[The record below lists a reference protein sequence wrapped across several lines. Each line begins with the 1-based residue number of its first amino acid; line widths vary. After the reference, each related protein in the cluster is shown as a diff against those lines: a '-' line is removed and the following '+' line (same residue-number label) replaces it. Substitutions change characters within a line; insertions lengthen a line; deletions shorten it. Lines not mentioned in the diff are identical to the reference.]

1 MDIQQIYT
9 VIITLITVLG
19 SAGAWRYYENRAKR
33 KEKTENFMKD
43 DCRERIRKMEILLER
58 SSAEKEEMR
67 KEILRLTEE
76 VATLRVKV
84 EYLEKENLELLRSNK
99 NTNK

>member
-1 MDIQQIYT
+1 MEMTQLYT
-9 VIITLITVLG
+9 VLITLITVLG
-19 SAGAWRYYENRAKR
+19 SAGAWRYWDNRAKT

-67 KEILRLTEE
+67 KEILALTSE
-76 VATLRVKV
+76 VSELRVKV
-84 EYLEKENLELLRSNK
+84 EYLERENIELIKRRNLK
-99 NTNK
+99 

>member
-1 MDIQQIYT
+1 MEMTQLYT
-9 VIITLITVLG
+9 VLITLITVLG
-19 SAGAWRYYENRAKR
+19 SAGAWRYWDNRAKT

-67 KEILRLTEE
+67 KEILKLTSE
-76 VATLRVKV
+76 VSELRVKV
-84 EYLEKENLELLRSNK
+84 EFLEKENIELIRRKL
-99 NTNK
+99 

>member
-1 MDIQQIYT
+1 MEMTQLYT
-9 VIITLITVLG
+9 VLITLITVLG
-19 SAGAWRYYENRAKR
+19 SAGAWRYWDNRAKT

-67 KEILRLTEE
+67 
-76 VATLRVKV
+76 
-84 EYLEKENLELLRSNK
+84 
-99 NTNK
+99 